1 MIRNV
6 EQPIIV
12 RRLGHASGSISQHLV
27 RGLAAMFAVRSA
39 MRGESI
45 DPERDTEE
53 VMRLMKSAPGEGA
66 QSPLRDEQLSAV
78 LAQFKLMATECEQ
91 CMVGGAS

>member
-12 RRLGHASGSISQHLV
+12 RRLGHASGSISRHLV
-27 RGLAAMFAVRSA
+27 RGLAAMFAVRAA
-39 MRGESI
+39 MRGECI
-45 DPERDTEE
+45 DAERDTAEI
-53 VMRLMKSAPGEGA
+53 MRIMRAEPDEGA
-66 QSPLRDEQLSAV
+66 ESPLRDEQLSAV